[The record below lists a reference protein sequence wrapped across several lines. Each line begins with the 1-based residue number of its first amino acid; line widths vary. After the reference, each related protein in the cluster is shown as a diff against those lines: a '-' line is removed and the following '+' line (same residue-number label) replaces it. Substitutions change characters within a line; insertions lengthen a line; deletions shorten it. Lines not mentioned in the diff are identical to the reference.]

1 MKKIIY
7 TLGIIAASAAAFT
20 ACQKEQAT
28 NDDVL
33 PDGKLVTISFTAEKA
48 GLETKTAAVEGETSV
63 SYIWTDDDIANIK
76 LFTVTDGS
84 ITGEV
89 DSPTVTKVSDTQLT
103 ISATV
108 AANATYTFRAILCD
122 PASYTGSGDDY
133 TSRKPKIKTSQSP
146 NGTSNFD
153 STADILVSDD
163 KEVTVGE
170 DETTTGDM
178 LLSFRRQVVVNKM
191 TLKNL
196 VEGEKISKVIVKSD
210 KHLTGYLNNGSME
223 GQAKELSLNYDNV
236 AVPASGQFVVYFIT
250 MENTGQTLTV
260 EVTTNQ
266 NTYSKTFGS
275 TIDFNLGQFTK
286 FGVSLPAGTPL
297 VDYSGT
303 YALGSADGTKIAKAY
318 ASGSNIPAADASL
331 EGSVLYYDPDVV
343 TIADAQ
349 ITLSRIVDSESTY
362 YGMYTIVQNG
372 LYLYAASNSANQLKA
387 KDYLVD
393 EVVVLDA
400 DAYWS
405 VSCTDGNWAISADKS
420 SNRNVLRFNS
430 TLFSCYAST
439 SSGTA
444 FALYPIANVKP
455 TPVIT
460 ADASIELTSDA
471 VSSSTPTGATFNSN
485 TNTVTAGAYSD
496 AECTAASSWLSVSTS
511 GSGSSTVVNYT
522 ATAND
527 TGSERTA
534 YIKITA
540 TNSDSRSV
548 YKVIKVTQA
557 SDDPVYYKK
566 VATVTAGKTYL
577 IVANGKAL
585 ARPTSSSTITGT
597 DVTISDN
604 QIRQTD
610 ATRAL
615 EFVIANC
622 TVEGFTSYYTIG
634 WDVSGTMNYIYATSS
649 SATKFNKTTSPVYNN
664 SGTGCWTFAETTS
677 YAGGSIL
684 ISNVAYSSSNRAIL
698 LNGSIFGFYAASNT
712 TYYAVDLYELDD

>member
-439 SSGTA
+439 SSGAA

-460 ADASIELTSDA
+460 AGASIELSSDA
-471 VSSSTPTGATFNSN
+471 VSSSTSTGATFNSN
-485 TNTVTAGAYSD
+485 TSTVAAGAYSD

-527 TGSERTA
+527 EGNERTA

-540 TNSDSRSV
+540 TNSDSHSV
-548 YKVIKVTQA
+548 NTVIKVTQA
-557 SDDPVYYKK
+557 AAGDTKLELTFDLTSNPGSWPTENSKTLTDYTYTLNEVDYTFKLYNTKQNSGYLMLSYVAGLGLPAISGYKLTKVVANNSSGCSTSTKVGISSTAPTTATYVTGGAIQTWSTQGSSYTYTLSSTAANTVYYLY
-566 VATVTAGKTYL
+566 VTNK
-577 IVANGKAL
+577 NCQ
-585 ARPTSSSTITGT
+585 ITG
-597 DVTISDN
+597 
-604 QIRQTD
+604 
-610 ATRAL
+610 L
-615 EFVIANC
+615 
-622 TVEGFTSYYTIG
+622 
-634 WDVSGTMNYIYATSS
+634 
-649 SATKFNKTTSPVYNN
+649 K
-664 SGTGCWTFAETTS
+664 
-677 YAGGSIL
+677 L
-684 ISNVAYSSSNRAIL
+684 
-698 LNGSIFGFYAASNT
+698 
-712 TYYAVDLYELDD
+712 TYEAVD

>member
-460 ADASIELTSDA
+460 ADASIELSSDA
-471 VSSSTPTGATFNSN
+471 VSSSTSTGATFNSN
-485 TNTVTAGAYSD
+485 TSTVTAGAYSD
-496 AECTAASSWLSVSTS
+496 AECTAASSWLTVSTS

-540 TNSDSRSV
+540 TNSDSHSV
-548 YKVIKVTQA
+548 NTVIKVTQA
-557 SDDPVYYKK
+557 AAGDTKLELTFDLTSNPGGWPTANSTTLTDYTYTLNEVNYTFKLYNTKQNSGYLMLSSVAGLGLPAISGYKLTK
-566 VATVTAGKTYL
+566 V
-577 IVANGKAL
+577 VANNSSGCSTSTKVGISSTAPTT
-585 ARPTSSSTITGT
+585 ATYVTGGAIQTWSTTSSSYTYTLSSTAANTVYYLYVTNKNCQITG
-597 DVTISDN
+597 
-604 QIRQTD
+604 
-610 ATRAL
+610 L
-615 EFVIANC
+615 
-622 TVEGFTSYYTIG
+622 
-634 WDVSGTMNYIYATSS
+634 
-649 SATKFNKTTSPVYNN
+649 K
-664 SGTGCWTFAETTS
+664 
-677 YAGGSIL
+677 L
-684 ISNVAYSSSNRAIL
+684 
-698 LNGSIFGFYAASNT
+698 
-712 TYYAVDLYELDD
+712 TYEAVD